1 MIYLSGFR
9 FPGAAQEA
17 NYMANSWRAK
27 QTCYDS
33 YYPFGLFEG
42 RTLPELDLLEI
53 TILYGGNGS
62 GKTTLLN
69 VMADALR
76 LHRRAEYNRTPF
88 FDDYVRLCE
97 PRTMRPVPAGS
108 LILTSDDVFD
118 YMLDL
123 RALNDGV
130 DMRREQMFADYNSL
144 RCEKFQ
150 MHGMQDYD
158 RLKQVSAA
166 RRYSQSQMARRT
178 LPANVRTRSNGES
191 ALAVFSER
199 IRENAL
205 YLLDEPEN
213 SLSARLQLELARF
226 LEDSAR
232 FYRCQFVISTHSP
245 FLLALRGAKI
255 YDLDQD
261 PVEPC
266 RWTQVPSVRT
276 FYEFFRS
283 RREEFEDENGA
294 PD

>member
-9 FPGAAQEA
+9 FPDRAQEA
-17 NYMANSWRAK
+17 NYMAFSPRAR

-42 RTLPELDLLEI
+42 RTLPELDFLEI

-69 VMADALR
+69 VMADALH

-88 FDDYVRLCE
+88 FEDYVRLCE
-97 PRTMRPVPAGS
+97 LRTMRPVPAGS

-123 RALNDGV
+123 RAMNDGI
-130 DMRREQMFADYNSL
+130 DSRREQLFSDYNEL
-144 RCEKFQ
+144 RREKFQ
-150 MHGMQDYD
+150 MHGMKDYD
-158 RLKQVSAA
+158 RLKQISAA

-213 SLSARLQLELARF
+213 SLAPLRQQELVTF
-226 LEDSAR
+226 LEEAVR
-232 FYRCQFVISTHSP
+232 FYNCQFIIASHSP
-245 FLLALRGAKI
+245 FVLAMREAKI
-255 YDLDQD
+255 YDLDTR
-261 PVEPC
+261 PVE
-266 RWTQVPSVRT
+266 VRKWQELEGIRV
-276 FYEFFRS
+276 YYDFFKKYKDK
-283 RREEFEDENGA
+283 FEA
-294 PD
+294 

>member
-1 MIYLSGFR
+1 MIYLSEFY
-9 FPGAAQEA
+9 FPSQNSEA
-17 NYMANSWRAK
+17 NYLAESPRAK
-27 QTCYDS
+27 MTCYDS
-33 YYPFGLFEG
+33 FYPFGLFAG
-42 RTLPELDLLEI
+42 RGLKALDLADV

-62 GKTTLLN
+62 GKTTALN

-76 LHRRAEYNRTPF
+76 LQRGAQYNRSDF
-88 FDDYVRLCE
+88 FPDYVSLCQFH
-97 PRTMRPVPAGS
+97 TLHAIPAGS

-213 SLSARLQLELARF
+213 SLSPERQLELARF
-226 LEDSAR
+226 LHDSAR
-232 FYRCQFVISTHSP
+232 FYNCQFIMATHSP
-245 FLLALRGAKI
+245 FLLAMPGARI
-255 YDLDQD
+255 YDLDS
-261 PVEPC
+261 EPIATK
-266 RWTQVPSVRT
+266 RWTELENVRAT
-276 FYEFFRS
+276 WEFFQS
-283 RREEFEDENGA
+283 HKDEFK
-294 PD
+294 